1 MHPLLRLHSE
11 QLFKSDTNASKLARI
26 ELPAFDVN
34 GDDECNWIVSVL
46 LGERRCDSTKIELIG
61 KRIDIHFGIITQCG
75 QLIA

>member
-11 QLFKSDTNASKLARI
+11 QLFKPDTNASKLARI

-46 LGERRCDSTKIELIG
+46 LGERRCDSTKTELIG